1 MKLMRTYVGEK
12 GPKNGGNCYVCTAK
26 NPKTNP
32 ISVERQIL
40 DILQQKPATLDDL
53 NAILLEYSRE
63 KIQEVLI
70 FLLDL
75 GKIRMLDFRT
85 YTIR

>member
-1 MKLMRTYVGEK
+1 MKLILTYFSEK
-12 GPKNGGNCYVCTAK
+12 KTKNCGNCYVCTAK

-32 ISVERQIL
+32 ISTERQIL
-40 DILQQKPATLDDL
+40 DILQNKPATLDDL

-85 YTIR
+85 YTIQ